1 MYLHK
6 MIYVCVC
13 PVGGYFIHQIFVYPN
28 MITFFFFE
36 SYNFEQLT
44 GAHEILYITI
54 LKSQT
59 YILRPQ
65 VPPER
70 GVKLL

>member
-1 MYLHK
+1 MCMSCWWLFYSSNIRLSSHNY
-6 MIYVCVC
+6 I
-13 PVGGYFIHQIFVYPN
+13 
-28 MITFFFFE
+28 FFFFE

-44 GAHEILYITI
+44 GAYEILYITI

>member
-1 MYLHK
+1 MYV
-6 MIYVCVC
+6 YVLLV
-13 PVGGYFIHQIFVYPN
+13 VILFIKYIFVYPN
-28 MITFFFFE
+28 IITFFFFFE

-44 GAHEILYITI
+44 GAYEILYITI

-65 VPPER
+65 VPRER